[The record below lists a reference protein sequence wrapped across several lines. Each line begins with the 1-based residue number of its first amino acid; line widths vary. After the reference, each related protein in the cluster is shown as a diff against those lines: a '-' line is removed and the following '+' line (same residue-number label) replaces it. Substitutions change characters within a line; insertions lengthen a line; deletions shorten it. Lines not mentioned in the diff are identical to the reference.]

1 MERVNPE
8 FTPLRIFLL
17 AAAVGL
23 MASVTFMMDKPIFF
37 AAALIGL
44 VGAVPILQNPRLGLY
59 LTVASIPLEEV
70 GELGDF
76 LPIDISI
83 TKILA
88 LATLLALALNIALRK
103 IGLVWRWQIGVMLVC
118 WLWGALTLFDALDV
132 KRGMQELV
140 IQGTTIM
147 FLVLTFNLLRTKK
160 QLVIALLAFSVVSA
174 GTFAWA
180 GVQRI
185 LPGTEIAERVGWLEE
200 GETDA
205 GVEVSN
211 LEADS
216 IGTVKR
222 STGTTSHSNIL
233 GTNTALL
240 LPLLLAF
247 MRLSRYRTWQAL
259 ALIGIGCCA
268 VGAVVSLSRTGI
280 LTYIVILPM
289 LLLARFIVI
298 TPPRALLVL
307 VAAIASIPFLPDGV
321 VRIFDPR
328 NYISTKSVSVSERF
342 KLWDAAIRAAF
353 DNPVSG
359 FGFGDN
365 RGIFDYYH
373 NPWNPGL
380 LTVHSTYLQ
389 VLIETGFIGLLL
401 LLFFFYCLVRMF
413 WRAAVLFRRQ
423 HDQVG
428 WHLTIAI
435 LISLIAF
442 LIMGAIA
449 YDFMRIGF
457 KNMWFMIGCG
467 IVLYN
472 IALAQERQLLR
483 GEHAALRRA

>member
-8 FTPLRIFLL
+8 FTPLRIFLI

-23 MASVTFMMDKPIFF
+23 AASVTFVMDKPIFF
-37 AAALIGL
+37 ALALIAL
-44 VGAVPILQNPRLGLY
+44 FGAVPILQNPRLGFY

-70 GELGDF
+70 GELGNF

-88 LATLLALALNIALRK
+88 LATLLAFALNVVLRK
-103 IGLVWRWQIGVMLVC
+103 VGLVWRWQMGVMLVW
-118 WLWGALTLFDALDV
+118 WLWGGLTLFDALDV
-132 KRGMQELV
+132 SRGMQELV

-147 FLVLTFNLLRTKK
+147 FVVLTFNLLRTKK
-160 QLVIALLAFSVVSA
+160 QLLIALMAFAVVSA

-200 GETDA
+200 GETEA

-240 LPLLLAF
+240 LPVLLAL
-247 MRLSRYRTWQAL
+247 MRLARYRTWQFL
-259 ALIGIGCCA
+259 ALVGIGCCA

-280 LTYIVILPM
+280 LTYVIILPM
-289 LLLARFIVI
+289 LMLARFVVV
-298 TPPRALLVL
+298 TPPRALLVG

-328 NYISTKSVSVSERF
+328 NYLSAKSVSVSERF
-342 KLWDAAIRAAF
+342 KLWDAAIRAGF
-353 DNPVSG
+353 DNPISG

-389 VLIETGFIGLLL
+389 VLIETGFVGLLL
-401 LLFFFYCLVRMF
+401 LLFFFYCLIRMF
-413 WRAAVLFRRQ
+413 WRAAALFRRQ
-423 HDQVG
+423 RDPVG
-428 WHLTIAI
+428 WNLTIAI
-435 LISLIAF
+435 LISTIAF

-457 KNMWFMIGCG
+457 KNMWFLIGCG
-467 IVLYN
+467 FVLYN
-472 IALAQERQLLR
+472 IAIRQEKELVLGRQ
-483 GEHAALRRA
+483 AALRRG